1 MINKYNEN
9 SFKKLLL
16 LCLFI
21 TLILSIIFLIY
32 TFSVNKK
39 EVHSW
44 QSAMLMALCIDMILI
59 IDF

>member
-1 MINKYNEN
+1 MINKSNEN

-16 LCLFI
+16 LCLVI

>member
-16 LCLFI
+16 LFLVI

>member
-9 SFKKLLL
+9 TFKKILL
-16 LCLFI
+16 LCLVI
-21 TLILSIIFLIY
+21 TLFFSIIFLIY
-32 TFSVNKK
+32 TFTVNKK

>member
-39 EVHSW
+39 RSTLV
-44 QSAMLMALCIDMILI
+44 AVCNANGFMY
-59 IDF
+59 

>member
-1 MINKYNEN
+1 M
-9 SFKKLLL
+9 
-16 LCLFI
+16 
-21 TLILSIIFLIY
+21 LSIIFLIY

-44 QSAMLMALCIDMILI
+44 QSAMLMAMILI